1 MSEPEF
7 ADSDGLDEPTEPYA
21 DDTPLVELFGD
32 GARARILAAV
42 VGNRTHDLSVS
53 ELARE
58 AGVARPTVYD
68 HLDDL
73 IDIGAIEV
81 SRETAQG
88 KRYTLADDELG
99 ELLYRTEGV
108 ALRNLLEAEGKL

>member
-1 MSEPEF
+1 MSQ
-7 ADSDGLDEPTEPYA
+7 TETTEAYA

-32 GARARILAAV
+32 GARARIVAAV
-42 VGNRTHDLSVS
+42 IGNRTRDLSPS

-73 IDIGAIEV
+73 QAIGAIEIA
-81 SRETAQG
+81 RKTPQG
-88 KRYTLADDELG
+88 KRYTLASGELG
-99 ELLYRTEGV
+99 ELLHQTEGI

>member
-1 MSEPEF
+1 MSQ
-7 ADSDGLDEPTEPYA
+7 TESTEAYA

-32 GARARILAAV
+32 SARARIVAAI
-42 VGNRTHDLSVS
+42 VGNRQHDLNPSD
-53 ELARE
+53 LARE

-73 IDIGAIEV
+73 QTIGAIEV

-88 KRYTLADDELG
+88 KRYTLGSGELG
-99 ELLYRTEGV
+99 ELLHQVEGI
-108 ALRNLLEAEGKL
+108 ALRNLLEAEGKLE